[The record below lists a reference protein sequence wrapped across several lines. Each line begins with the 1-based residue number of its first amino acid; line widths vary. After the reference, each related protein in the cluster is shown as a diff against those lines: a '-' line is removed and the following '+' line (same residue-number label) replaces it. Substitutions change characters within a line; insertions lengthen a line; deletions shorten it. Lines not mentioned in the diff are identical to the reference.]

1 MTTDETTSHSAA
13 PPKNDGQAAGY
24 PRGGAIDGGRGF
36 VATLSCILENSIVGC
51 YAKLINCILK
61 TLWENGMKKIILSV
75 ARTKVFCLLVG
86 IMAAVTF
93 ASEVSAQ
100 PLFARQTGMA
110 CSACHFQ
117 HFPMLNGFGRA
128 FKSAGYT
135 MMGAQEKVEGEGLAI
150 PNTLNITVLTTAGY
164 EKTNQAAGIGPKK
177 TTGDGAFYVPGTG
190 GELSLF
196 FGGRVSENAGFLAEL
211 GMGGPAAAATAA
223 RGSAKLPILFEVAAP
238 QFKVA
243 EGTRAGVV
251 PFTTDAEGASYG
263 FEVLNTGANAVHQM
277 SGMPGLNG
285 AHSAALSAQQYI
297 GTAGSAT
304 GLALVA
310 NNPMGFINLTKYDQ
324 TGIARGTLAVL
335 GSTYIRVAGIFDL
348 AGWDAGAGIQIWRGN
363 SAVAGASTYADTRAT
378 AIDGQMQ
385 GALGNMPVGFYASYA
400 TAPAGTNTYNMDPAA
415 AVPPTGST
423 IYGTATTVTTIYG
436 TATKSAFNISAEV
449 GVIPEK
455 VTLGAAI
462 RFGKSGV
469 KVGTASNAS
478 DNAIMLIAT
487 YKLAQNMMASFS
499 LTSASG
505 EYWNAAHQNA
515 LGSGTTTINLF
526 TLL

>member
-1 MTTDETTSHSAA
+1 
-13 PPKNDGQAAGY
+13 
-24 PRGGAIDGGRGF
+24 
-36 VATLSCILENSIVGC
+36 
-51 YAKLINCILK
+51 
-61 TLWENGMKKIILSV
+61 MKKNIL
-75 ARTKVFCLLVG
+75 LLAGV
-86 IMAAVTF
+86 MAAVTF
-93 ASEVSAQ
+93 ASEVSAL
-100 PLFARQTGMA
+100 PLFARQTGIA

-135 MMGAQEKVEGEGLAI
+135 MMIAQGKVEGEGLAI
-150 PNTLNITVLTTAGY
+150 PNTLNMAVLATAGY

-196 FGGRVSENAGFLAEL
+196 FGGRVNENAGFLAEL
-211 GMGGPAAAATAA
+211 GTGGPAAAGATATA
-223 RGSAKLPILFEVAAP
+223 TSALGSAKLPILFEVAAP
-238 QFKVA
+238 QFKVS

-251 PFTTDAEGASYG
+251 PFTTDAQGASYG

-277 SGMPGLNG
+277 SGTPGLNG
-285 AHSAALSAQQYI
+285 AHSAAFSAQQYI

-304 GLALVA
+304 GLAFVA

-324 TGIARGTLAVL
+324 TGIAGGALASL
-335 GSTYIRVAGIFDL
+335 GSTYVRVAGMFDL

-385 GALGNMPVGFYASYA
+385 GRLGVMPVGFYASYA
-400 TAPAGTNTYNMDPAA
+400 TAPAGTNTYNIDPI
-415 AVPPTGST
+415 T
-423 IYGTATTVTTIYG
+423 TASVTYG

-469 KVGTASNAS
+469 KVGVASNAS
-478 DNAIMLIAT
+478 DNAIMLVAT

-505 EYWNAAHQNA
+505 EYWNTAHQNA

-526 TLL
+526 TLF

>member
-1 MTTDETTSHSAA
+1 
-13 PPKNDGQAAGY
+13 
-24 PRGGAIDGGRGF
+24 
-36 VATLSCILENSIVGC
+36 
-51 YAKLINCILK
+51 
-61 TLWENGMKKIILSV
+61 MKKIILSG
-75 ARTKVFCLLVG
+75 ARTKVICLLAG
-86 IMAAVTF
+86 IMTAVTF
-93 ASEVSAQ
+93 SSEVSAQ

-135 MMGAQEKVEGEGLAI
+135 MMGAQEKVEGEGLTI

-277 SGMPGLNG
+277 SGTPGLNG

-363 SAVAGASTYADTRAT
+363 SAVAGASIYADTKAT

-400 TAPAGTNTYNMDPAA
+400 TAPGGTNTYNMDPAA
-415 AVPPTGST
+415 AVLPLAVPPISS
-423 IYGTATTVTTIYG
+423 YG
-436 TATKSAFNISAEV
+436 TATKSSLNISAEV

-469 KVGTASNAS
+469 AVGAASNAS
-478 DNAIMLIAT
+478 DNAITLIAT

-505 EYWNAAHQNA
+505 EYWDAAHQNA

-526 TLL
+526 TLF

>member
-1 MTTDETTSHSAA
+1 
-13 PPKNDGQAAGY
+13 
-24 PRGGAIDGGRGF
+24 
-36 VATLSCILENSIVGC
+36 
-51 YAKLINCILK
+51 
-61 TLWENGMKKIILSV
+61 MKKIIIFL
-75 ARTKVFCLLVG
+75 AG

-93 ASEVSAQ
+93 ASEVSAL

-117 HFPMLNGFGRA
+117 HFPLLNGFGRA

-135 MMGAQEKVEGEGLAI
+135 MMGAQGKVEGEGLTI
-150 PNTLNITVLTTAGY
+150 PNTLNLAVLTTAGY
-164 EKTNQAAGIGPKK
+164 EKTNQLAGTTAAK
-177 TTGDGAFYVPGTG
+177 TTGDGTFYVPGTG

-196 FGGRVSENAGFLAEL
+196 FGGRVSENAGFLAEF
-211 GMGGPAAAATAA
+211 GTGGSMAGTTI
-223 RGSAKLPILFEVAAP
+223 RTTHNSAKLPILFEVAAP
-238 QFKVA
+238 RLKVP
-243 EGTRAGVV
+243 EGTRVGII
-251 PFTTDAEGASYG
+251 PFTTDDHGASYG
-263 FEVLNTGANAVHQM
+263 FEILNTGANSAQQM
-277 SGMPGLNG
+277 SPTPGLNG

-304 GLALVA
+304 GVAFVA

-324 TGIARGTLAVL
+324 TGIAGGTLAVL
-335 GSTYIRVAGIFDL
+335 GSTYVRVAGIFDL

-363 SAVAGASTYADTRAT
+363 SAVAAVVAGASTYADTRAT

-385 GALGNMPVGFYASYA
+385 GRLGVMPVGFYASYA
-400 TAPAGTNTYNMDPAA
+400 TAPGGTNTYNIDPI
-415 AVPPTGST
+415 T
-423 IYGTATTVTTIYG
+423 TASVTYG
-436 TATKSAFNISAEV
+436 TATKSSLNISAEV

-469 KVGTASNAS
+469 AIAGGASNAT
-478 DNAIMLIAT
+478 DNAIMLVAT

-505 EYWNAAHQNA
+505 DYWDAAHQNV
-515 LGSGTTTINLF
+515 LGSGTTTINLS
-526 TLL
+526 TLF

>member
-1 MTTDETTSHSAA
+1 
-13 PPKNDGQAAGY
+13 
-24 PRGGAIDGGRGF
+24 
-36 VATLSCILENSIVGC
+36 
-51 YAKLINCILK
+51 
-61 TLWENGMKKIILSV
+61 MKKIILSG
-75 ARTKVFCLLVG
+75 ARPKALRLLAG

-93 ASEVSAQ
+93 ASEVSAL

-110 CSACHFQ
+110 CSSCHFQ

-135 MMGAQEKVEGEGLAI
+135 MMGAQGKVEGEGLAI
-150 PNTLNITVLTTAGY
+150 PNTLNMAVLTTAGY
-164 EKTNQAAGIGPKK
+164 EKTNQAAGMGPKK

-211 GMGGPAAAATAA
+211 GMGGPAAAATTATAA

-243 EGTRAGVV
+243 EGTRVGVV
-251 PFTTDAEGASYG
+251 PFSTDAQGASYG
-263 FEVLNTGANAVHQM
+263 FEVLNTGANVVHQM
-277 SGMPGLNG
+277 SGTPGLNG
-285 AHSAALSAQQYI
+285 AHSGAFSAQQYI

-304 GLALVA
+304 GLAFVA

-324 TGIARGTLAVL
+324 TGIAGGTLAVL
-335 GSTYIRVAGIFDL
+335 GSTYVRVAGMFDL

-363 SAVAGASTYADTRAT
+363 SAVAGASAYADTKAT

-385 GALGNMPVGFYASYA
+385 GALGTMPVGFYASYA

-415 AVPPTGST
+415 AVSPL
-423 IYGTATTVTTIYG
+423 TVPTIYG
-436 TATKSAFNISAEV
+436 TATKSALNISAEV

-469 KVGTASNAS
+469 AAGGASNAS
-478 DNAIMLIAT
+478 DNAIMLVAT
-487 YKLAQNMMASFS
+487 YKLAQNMIASFS

-505 EYWNAAHQNA
+505 EYWDAAHQNA
-515 LGSGTTTINLF
+515 LGSGTTTINLS
-526 TLL
+526 TLF

>member
-1 MTTDETTSHSAA
+1 
-13 PPKNDGQAAGY
+13 
-24 PRGGAIDGGRGF
+24 
-36 VATLSCILENSIVGC
+36 
-51 YAKLINCILK
+51 
-61 TLWENGMKKIILSV
+61 MKKIILFL
-75 ARTKVFCLLVG
+75 AG
-86 IMAAVTF
+86 IMAAVTL
-93 ASEVSAQ
+93 ASEVSAL

-135 MMGAQEKVEGEGLAI
+135 MMGAQGKVEGEGLAI
-150 PNTLNITVLTTAGY
+150 PNTLNMAVLTTAGY
-164 EKTNQAAGIGPKK
+164 EKTNQAAGNSPQK

-196 FGGRVSENAGFLAEL
+196 LGGRVSENAGFLAEI
-211 GMGGPAAAATAA
+211 GTGGTVAGTTISAAHS
-223 RGSAKLPILFEVAAP
+223 SAKLPILFELTVP
-238 QFKVA
+238 QLKVP
-243 EGTRAGVV
+243 EGTRAGVI
-251 PFTTDAEGASYG
+251 PFTTDDHGASYG
-263 FEVLNTGANAVHQM
+263 FEVLNTGANVVHQM
-277 SGMPGLNG
+277 NATPGLNG
-285 AHSAALSAQQYI
+285 AHRAAFSAQQYI

-304 GLALVA
+304 GLAFVA
-310 NNPMGFINLTKYDQ
+310 NNSTGFINLTKYDQ
-324 TGIARGTLAVL
+324 TGIAGGALAVL
-335 GSTYIRVAGIFDL
+335 GSTYVRVAGMFDL

-400 TAPAGTNTYNMDPAA
+400 TAPAGTTNTYNMDPAA
-415 AVPPTGST
+415 AVPGS
-423 IYGTATTVTTIYG
+423 AVLVTYG
-436 TATKSAFNISAEV
+436 TATKSALNISVEV

-469 KVGTASNAS
+469 AIVGGASNAS
-478 DNAIMLIAT
+478 DNAIMLVAT

-505 EYWNAAHQNA
+505 GYWDAAHRGA
-515 LGSGTTTINLF
+515 LGSGTTTINLS
-526 TLL
+526 TLF